1 MSDED
6 SQDLDHIIQASETF
20 CVGEVNEV
28 FQSYNFHQR
37 SQKECESVD
46 AYATDLIQLARKC
59 NFDKEDRMIRDRL
72 VIGLRDDVTRQ
83 KLLKQK
89 KLTPIQTVD
98 ICSAQD
104 KAKT

>member
-6 SQDLDHIIQASETF
+6 SQDLDHIIQTKETF

-37 SQKECESVD
+37 SQKGGESVD
-46 AYATDLIQLARKC
+46 AYVTNKLARKG
-59 NFDKEDRMIRDRL
+59 NFAEEDRMVRDRV

-83 KLLKQK
+83 KLLE
-89 KLTPIQTVD
+89 
-98 ICSAQD
+98 
-104 KAKT
+104 